1 MLACW
6 QLNEGLARQLRE
18 LVYYIIYHYSK
29 LCYIK
34 HISISIIIICISIV
48 NIIIRITICS
58 IIIISISISTPQ
70 ERPQAKRRRQVQTP
84 TPYPPP
90 STVDSY
96 LVQQPWPTEALE
108 LQPVRKWE

>member
-70 ERPQAKRRRQVQTP
+70 ERPQAADIAARPVLR
-84 TPYPPP
+84 
-90 STVDSY
+90 
-96 LVQQPWPTEALE
+96 LVMQDRTTMYHYYYYYW
-108 LQPVRKWE
+108 R